1 MSNTIRI
8 KKRASGGGN
17 TGGAPSS
24 LAPSELAFNEVD
36 LKLYYGFGD
45 NGNTPPSASSI
56 ITVGGTGAFFDKA
69 TTRSANAILAG
80 PTTGSAAAPTFRSL
94 VAADIPSIA
103 HTKISD
109 FDTGVQ
115 ANRVDQLAS
124 ATNPVTGVTPT
135 ADAHF
140 ATKGY
145 VDGVAQGLDIK
156 EAARV
161 ATTANITLSGTQTI
175 DGVSVVADNRV
186 LVKNQSTA
194 SQNGLYLCKA
204 STWVRTDDLA
214 TGADASSVFVF
225 ISEGSTQADQGF
237 VCSTD
242 KGSAVVGTNNLTFTQ
257 FSGSGSI
264 TAGDGLDKSGN
275 EFSVDLKANGGIV
288 IESTEMAVDLS
299 ASSITGTLAV
309 SDGGTGATSASA
321 ARTALGLA
329 IGSNVQA
336 FDAQLS
342 DIAGLTPS
350 DGNFIVG
357 DGSNF
362 VLESGSTAR
371 ASLGLAIGTNVQA
384 YDADLDNLS
393 SMQSGASSAL
403 AAITSTEL
411 QILDGATVTTAEL
424 NLLDGVTA
432 TTSELNILDGVTAT
446 ASELNILDGVTAT
459 ATELN
464 KLDGVTATTTE
475 LNYTDGVTSN
485 IQTQLDAKQASNSK
499 LTELATMG
507 ANTASALA
515 DLTQAEVQILDGAS
529 VTTSELN
536 ILDGVTAT
544 ASEINLLDGVTATTA
559 ELNYTDGVS
568 SNIQTQL
575 DNKQALDADL
585 TALSGCQSGA
595 AAALAL
601 LTSTE
606 VEILDGAT
614 LTTTELN
621 YVDGVTSA
629 IQTQLNNKQA
639 SDAQLT
645 ELATMASG
653 TASALA
659 DLTGTEVGILDGAT
673 VTTTELNIMDGNT
686 SATSTTLAT
695 ADRMVM
701 NDNGTMKQV
710 ALSDLVTFLE
720 DGEDTSGFEVN
731 GGTF

>member
-1 MSNTIRI
+1 MSQVNITTTKNTVTVNGETRVVTVATQGPQGASTSIDTSSAVDNSLVYYHMSNTIRI
-8 KKRASGGGN
+8 KKRAASGSA
-17 TGGAPSS
+17 GAPSS
-24 LAPSELAFNEVD
+24 LSPSELAFNEND

-45 NGNTPPSASSI
+45 NGSTPPSASSI
-56 ITVGGTGAFFDKA
+56 ITVGGSGAFFDKT
-69 TTRSANAILAG
+69 TTRNANIVLAG

-109 FDTGVQ
+109 FDAGVQ
-115 ANRVDQLAS
+115 TNRVDELAA

-145 VDGVAQGLDIK
+145 VDGVSQGLDIK
-156 EAARV
+156 DSVKV

-175 DGVSVVADNRV
+175 DGVAVSADERV

-204 STWVRTDDLA
+204 GSWARTDDLA
-214 TGADASSVFVF
+214 AGSDAAGMFTFV
-225 ISEGSTQADQGF
+225 EQGSTQADEGF
-237 VCSTD
+237 VCSSD
-242 KGSAVVGTNNLTFTQ
+242 KGSAVVGTNNLSYTQ
-257 FSGSGSI
+257 FSGGGNL

-275 EFSVDLKANGGIV
+275 EFSVDLKSNGGIV

-309 SDGGTGATSASA
+309 GDGGTGATSASA

-329 IGSNVQA
+329 IGTNVQA

-371 ASLGLAIGTNVQA
+371 ASLGLAIGSNVQA

-393 SMQSGASSAL
+393 GCQSGGSAAL
-403 AAITSTEL
+403 AALTATEI
-411 QILDGATVTTAEL
+411 QILDGATVSTA
-424 NLLDGVTA
+424 
-432 TTSELNILDGVTAT
+432 ELNILDGVTAT
-446 ASELNILDGVTAT
+446 ASELNIM
-459 ATELN
+459 
-464 KLDGVTATTTE
+464 DGVTATTSE
-475 LNYTDGVTSN
+475 LNIMDGVT
-485 IQTQLDAKQASNSK
+485 A
-499 LTELATMG
+499 
-507 ANTASALA
+507 
-515 DLTQAEVQILDGAS
+515 
-529 VTTSELN
+529 TTSELN
-536 ILDGVTAT
+536 IMDGVTA
-544 ASEINLLDGVTATTA
+544 
-559 ELNYTDGVS
+559 
-568 SNIQTQL
+568 
-575 DNKQALDADL
+575 
-585 TALSGCQSGA
+585 
-595 AAALAL
+595 
-601 LTSTE
+601 
-606 VEILDGAT
+606 
-614 LTTTELN
+614 TTTELN

-629 IQTQLNNKQA
+629 IQTQLDAKQA

-653 TASALA
+653 TADALA
-659 DLTGTEVGILDGAT
+659 DLSGTEVGILDGAT

-686 SATSTTLAT
+686 AASSTTLAT
-695 ADRMVM
+695 ADRLVT
-701 NDNGTMKQV
+701 NDSGTMKQV

-720 DGEDTSGFEVN
+720 DGATSGFDVD